1 MVSAVIAL
9 IVGIGLTVMV
19 KVSAG
24 PVQVTP
30 SLVNVGV
37 TVMVAVTGA
46 VPELVAV
53 KAGTLPVPL
62 PPNPMLVS
70 LLVHA

>member
-1 MVSAVIAL
+1 
-9 IVGIGLTVMV
+9 MV

-46 VPELVAV
+46 GSEFTAV

-62 PPNPMLVS
+62 AANPMLVLS
-70 LLVHA
+70 LVHA